1 MKVIDSVENYI
12 ISEFTDRALLLT
24 GGWGA
29 GKTYFWKNSI
39 LPIIEKN
46 NLNPI
51 YLSLHGVSTLEQ
63 LEAQFLTALLPGKMQ
78 KRVYRNSVN
87 IVSKKLLG
95 SGINE
100 VFKGVKWPELSNA
113 LICYDD
119 LERNKI
125 DLDELWGFINYYIE
139 HVNLKTIIISN
150 EEEIN
155 KPFYKDKKE
164 KNISRS
170 IQFVVDINDVY
181 DSLISKYESPNQ
193 EFHTFL
199 KNQKTSIVQ
208 YIEKFK
214 IENLRTVSLY
224 LENLRTIYNHSHP
237 DRHSFH
243 KVVLFCLI
251 VTNEFALGN
260 LSSSDLNDFRGLNRI
275 STDTV
280 VVNSLRRE
288 RENKKNENDQ
298 EPKKE
303 YNEMVY
309 EKYLSSDLD
318 DFIFLQFTFKYIV
331 AGLLDINGINT
342 ETDLAPPKDL
352 PEHISV
358 MESLMTYEFRK
369 LPDEEFNEMLSK
381 LLEWTKSGAYPIYS
395 YTRIAKGLDFYR
407 ESGLISLTKQELEN
421 NLMEGLQSA
430 FTNSDY
436 NPSVF
441 DNIFAFAADG
451 DVEQRIREKLK
462 ELNDN
467 LHAQQLSNQFDEML
481 ELLINKDHNRL
492 VEQMGKSKFD
502 KFLKHGSPKKLVD
515 TLMECTNE
523 ALFFFEQIIAERY
536 NYSNI
541 AEFMM
546 EELDFITKTNKLLK
560 AKLSGRNEQQLNTFL
575 LKSIYVKF
583 SDVESR
589 LNE

>member
-1 MKVIDSVENYI
+1 MKVINSVENYI

-39 LPIIEKN
+39 LPIIKKN

-78 KRVYRNSVN
+78 KRVYRNAVN

-139 HVNLKTIIISN
+139 HINLKTIIISN
-150 EEEIN
+150 EGEIN

-170 IQFVVDINDVY
+170 IQFAVDINDVY

-193 EFHTFL
+193 DFHKFL
-199 KNQKTSIVQ
+199 KNQKTSIVH
-208 YIEKFK
+208 YIEKFN

-224 LENLRTIYNHSHP
+224 LENLRTIYNQAHP
-237 DRHSFH
+237 ERHSFH
-243 KVVLFCLI
+243 KVVFFCLI

-260 LSSSDLNDFRGLNRI
+260 LSSSDLNDFKGLNKI

-288 RENKKNENDQ
+288 REKKNDNDQ
-298 EPKKE
+298 EPEKE
-303 YNEMVY
+303 YNELVY

-318 DFIFLQFTFKYIV
+318 DFTFLPCTFKYIV
-331 AGLLDINGINT
+331 AGTLDVNGIHR
-342 ETDLAPPKDL
+342 ETDLAPPKNVS
-352 PEHISV
+352 EHILV

-369 LPDEEFNEMLSK
+369 LPDKEFNEILPK
-381 LLEWTKSGAYPIYS
+381 LLKWTEKGAYPIYS

-407 ESGLISLTKQELEN
+407 ESGLLKLTEKELEDKI
-421 NLMEGLQSA
+421 LTGLKSA
-430 FTNSDY
+430 FANSDY

-441 DNIFAFAADG
+441 DNIFAFAADRAI
-451 DVEQRIREKLK
+451 EQRIREELK

-467 LHAQQLSNQFDEML
+467 LHAQQLSNQFEEML
-481 ELLINKDHNRL
+481 ELLLTNNHDRL

-502 KFLKHGSPKKLVD
+502 KILQHGNPKNLVNTLLK
-515 TLMECTNE
+515 CTNE
-523 ALFFFEQIIAERY
+523 ALFFFEQIISERY
-536 NYSNI
+536 NYGNI
-541 AEFMM
+541 SEFMT
-546 EELDFITKTNKLLK
+546 EELDFISKTNELIKTE
-560 AKLSGRNEQQLNTFL
+560 LSTRNEQQLSTFL
-575 LKSIYVKF
+575 LKSIYAKL

-589 LNE
+589 LKK

>member
-1 MKVIDSVENYI
+1 MKAIDSIENYI

-63 LEAQFLTALLPGKMQ
+63 LEAQFLTALLPRKMQ
-78 KRVYRNSVN
+78 KKVYGNAVN

-150 EEEIN
+150 EEEVN
-155 KPFYKDKKE
+155 KPFYKNKKE

-193 EFHTFL
+193 EFHNFL
-199 KNQKTSIVQ
+199 KNQKTSIVHL
-208 YIEKFK
+208 IEKFK

-224 LENLRTIYNHSHP
+224 LENLRTVYNHAHS
-237 DRHSFH
+237 DKHSFH

-288 RENKKNENDQ
+288 Q
-298 EPKKE
+298 EAKKE
-303 YNEMVY
+303 YNEIVY
-309 EKYLSSDLD
+309 EKYLSNDLD
-318 DFIFLQFTFKYIV
+318 DFIFLPFTFKYIV
-331 AGLLDINGINT
+331 AGLLDIHGISE
-342 ETDLAPPKDL
+342 ETDLAPPKDI

-369 LPDEEFNEMLSK
+369 LPDEEFNEMLPK
-381 LLEWTKSGAYPIYS
+381 LLQWTKSGAYPIYS

-407 ESGLISLTKQELEN
+407 ESGLLPLTKQELEY
-421 NLMEGLQSA
+421 NLLEGIQNA
-430 FTNSDY
+430 FANSDY
-436 NPSVF
+436 SPSVF
-441 DNIFAFAADG
+441 DNILAFSADG
-451 DVEQRIREKLK
+451 DVEQKIREKLE
-462 ELNDN
+462 ELNYN
-467 LHAQQLSNQFDEML
+467 LRSQQLSNQFEEML
-481 ELLINKDHNRL
+481 ELLINNNHDRL

-515 TLMECTNE
+515 TLMKCNNE
-523 ALFFFEQIIAERY
+523 ALFSFEQIIEERY

-541 AEFMM
+541 AEFMI
-546 EELDFITKTNKLLK
+546 EELEFISETNKLLQ

-575 LKSIYVKF
+575 LKSIYAKF
-583 SDVESR
+583 SDVQSR
-589 LNE
+589 LDK